1 MRYLLP
7 LIVAGFFIVGCQP
20 SNENGDNGASA
31 DTATTATTPERP
43 ALKSPPDSAMATAG
57 SLNVQVNYGSPAV
70 RERVI
75 WGDLVPY
82 GELWRT
88 GANEAT
94 TLTVSQDAT
103 IEGNVLPAGTYALF
117 TIPDE
122 ETWTVVLNKDA
133 EQWGSYEY
141 NADEDVVRFIVTP
154 ESAADFS
161 ERMVFK
167 VTAIDTTVQVTF
179 HWAQLTFSFV
189 LAVAS

>member
-7 LIVAGFFIVGCQP
+7 LIVAGFFMVGCQP
-20 SNENGDNGASA
+20 SGENADNTASA

-43 ALKSPPDSAMATAG
+43 QLKSPPDSTMATAG
-57 SLNVQVNYGSPAV
+57 ALTVQVNYGSPAV

-94 TLTVSQDAT
+94 TLTVSQDVNVA
-103 IEGNVLPAGTYALF
+103 GNVLPAGTYALF
-117 TIPDE
+117 TIPDA

-141 NADEDVVRFIVTP
+141 NEEEDVVRFTVTP
-154 ESAADFS
+154 ETTTDFS

-167 VTAIDTTVQVTF
+167 ATAIDTTIQIAF

-189 LAVAS
+189 LEPAS

>member
-1 MRYLLP
+1 M
-7 LIVAGFFIVGCQP
+7 VGCQP
-20 SNENGDNGASA
+20 SGENADNTASA

-43 ALKSPPDSAMATAG
+43 QLKSPPDSTMATAG
-57 SLNVQVNYGSPAV
+57 ALTVQVNYGSPAV

-94 TLTVSQDAT
+94 TLTVSQDVNVA
-103 IEGNVLPAGTYALF
+103 GNVLPAGTYALF
-117 TIPDE
+117 TIPDA

-141 NADEDVVRFIVTP
+141 NEEEDVVRFTVTP
-154 ESAADFS
+154 ETTTDFS

-167 VTAIDTTVQVTF
+167 ATAIDTTIQIAF

-189 LAVAS
+189 LEPAS